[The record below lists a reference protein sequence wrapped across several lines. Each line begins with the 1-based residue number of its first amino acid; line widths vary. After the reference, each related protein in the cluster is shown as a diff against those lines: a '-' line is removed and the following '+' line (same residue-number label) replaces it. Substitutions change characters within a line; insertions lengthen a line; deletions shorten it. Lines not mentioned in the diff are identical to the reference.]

1 MNPYELIKQILKE
14 NDFGRLVEGLTK
26 DQMISMI
33 KDEFLGEIDI
43 KHDFQTNQKVIYD
56 KFYDKNSISIY
67 SILSQDDVYDL
78 YEATQ
83 KLILGK

>member
-1 MNPYELIKQILKE
+1 
-14 NDFGRLVEGLTK
+14 
-26 DQMISMI
+26 MISMI

-43 KHDFQTNQKVIYD
+43 KHDFQTNKQLIYN

-67 SILSQDDVYDL
+67 SIFSEDDIEDL

>member
-1 MNPYELIKQILKE
+1 MNPYTLIKQILTE
-14 NDFGRLVEGLTK
+14 NSFGKLVEGLTEN
-26 DQMISMI
+26 QMIDTI
-33 KDEFLGEIDI
+33 KDEFLGDIDI
-43 KHDFQTNQKVIYD
+43 KQDFNTNKQLIYN

-67 SILSQDDVYDL
+67 SIFSEDDVEEI

>member
-1 MNPYELIKQILKE
+1 MDPYLELKQILKE

-26 DQMISMI
+26 EQMISMI

-43 KHDFQTNQKVIYD
+43 KQYFNTNKQFIYN

-67 SILSQDDVYDL
+67 SIFSEDDIEDL

>member
-1 MNPYELIKQILKE
+1 MNPYELIKQILTE
-14 NDFGRLVEGLTK
+14 NAFGKLVEGLTEN
-26 DQMISMI
+26 QMIDTI

-43 KHDFQTNQKVIYD
+43 KQDFNTNKQLIYN

-67 SILSQDDVYDL
+67 SIFSQDDVQDL

-83 KLILGK
+83 KLILGE

>member
-43 KHDFQTNQKVIYD
+43 KQDFQTNQKVIYD

-67 SILSQDDVYDL
+67 SILSHDDVEDL